1 MEWGMANRLAQLIPS
16 DGHCLFLPVDHG
28 YFQGPTRKLEEP
40 RKTIEPL
47 LPYADAL
54 FITRGVLRSSVD
66 PDNTKPII
74 LRVAGGTSMVGADLA
89 NEGIITDI
97 EEVIRLECVG
107 GGYFYLCRLKL

>member
-1 MEWGMANRLAQLIPS
+1 MDWGMKNRMAQLIQS

-66 PDNTKPII
+66 PDNSKPII
-74 LRVAGGTSMVGADLA
+74 LRVSLQVMLLVRTDEQAGGKSVKAPLMSSFS
-89 NEGIITDI
+89 
-97 EEVIRLECVG
+97 R
-107 GGYFYLCRLKL
+107 F